1 MPVIGHNKQYM
12 PSLEAATRVTSW
24 GEVPLGYTLEMAL
37 EEAGRCLQCQEPQCE
52 KGCPVQVPVRDFIGL
67 LAQGRVE
74 DAIRRMREVNRL
86 PAICGRVCPQ
96 EDQCEVQC
104 VLNRSGRQ
112 PVAIGR
118 LERFIADWE
127 REHRWIETPPPPRR
141 RQRVAVIGSGPAG
154 LTCAGDLAAL
164 GYGVTV
170 FEALHAPGGVLMYGI
185 PEFRLPKEIV
195 EADVRRLEAMGVE
208 FRYNVVVGR
217 TFTVDDLLGPMGYD
231 AVFIGTGAGLPR
243 FMGIPGENLGGVY
256 SANEFLTRVN
266 LLRAHRFPEY
276 DTPLRIGR
284 RVAVI
289 GAGNTAMDAV
299 RTALRLGAE
308 EAVIVYRRSR
318 QEMTAREEEYEH
330 AVEEGVKFYWLTNP
344 VRMIGNDEGWITG
357 LECVRMELG
366 EPDESGRRS
375 PVPVPGSEFLIPA
388 DTVILALGTTPNPI
402 LIRSTP
408 GLETDRRGCVVADP
422 ETGATSR
429 PGVFAGGDVVTG
441 AATVILAMGAGQR
454 AARAIHEYL
463 QEKARA
469 EAVLPGFGASFGL
482 S

>member
-1 MPVIGHNKQYM
+1 MAMISLKKQPMPQQAPDVR
-12 PSLEAATRVTSW
+12 ATNFA
-24 GEVPLGYTLEMAL
+24 EVPLGYTLEMAVH
-37 EEAGRCLQCQEPQCE
+37 EATRCLQCQDPQCE
-52 KGCPVQVPVRDFIGL
+52 KGCPVSVPIRDFIGL
-67 LAQGRVE
+67 LAQGRME
-74 DAIRRMREVNRL
+74 ASIRTMKAVNRL

-96 EDQCEVQC
+96 EEQCEARC

-127 REHRWIETPPPPRR
+127 RQHGWVASAPPERR
-141 RQRVAVIGSGPAG
+141 PEKVAVIGAGPAG

-164 GYGVTV
+164 GYQVTV

-195 EADVRRLEAMGVE
+195 EADVARLEAMGVE

-217 TFTVDDLLGPMGYD
+217 TITVDALLDEMGYD

-243 FMGIPGENLGGVY
+243 FMGIPGENLAGVY
-256 SANEFLTRVN
+256 SANEFLTRIN
-266 LLRAHRFPEY
+266 LMRAYRFPEY
-276 DTPLRIGR
+276 DTPIKVGK

-299 RTALRLGAE
+299 RTALRVGAE
-308 EAVIVYRRSR
+308 KAMIVYRRTEA
-318 QEMTAREEEYEH
+318 EMTARAEEYEH
-330 AVEEGVKFYWLTNP
+330 ALEEGVEFYWLTNP
-344 VRMIGNDEGWITG
+344 VRVLGNPEGWVKG

-366 EPDESGRRS
+366 DPDESGRRR
-375 PVPVPGSEFLIPA
+375 PVPVAGSEFVLPC

-402 LIRSTP
+402 LINTTP
-408 GLETDRRGCVVADP
+408 GLDTNRWGCVVADP

-441 AATVILAMGAGQR
+441 AATVILAMGAGQK
-454 AARAIHEYL
+454 AARAIHRYL
-463 QEKARA
+463 EEKRQAA
-469 EAVLPGFGASFGL
+469 AAD
-482 S
+482 